1 MATTELAVSG
11 NIIRSMDDVE
21 RAAAMMAKSGFFQD
35 ASQAAQA
42 AVKVMAGQE
51 IGIGAF
57 ASMVGIHIIKGRPAI
72 GANIMAAKVKS
83 SGKYDYSVTEMTDKT
98 CRLVFTQHG
107 KEIGRSEF
115 TIEDARKAGTQNL
128 DKFPRNMLFARAMS
142 NGVKWFTPDV
152 FLGVTVY
159 TPEEMGA
166 KVDEDGEVITVVPTT
181 VTTSKQ
187 PTAAQ
192 TPASSEPDEIDMMFP
207 PIDYQASAAPLRFDP
222 PALQAHIGT
231 LATEYKDQT
240 ANDKQIQL
248 AAAMLGLCFGGDE
261 TNRKELQHFLVGKQ
275 SMKEMS
281 GPEIRAILKWLEPAK
296 DASGKYWPNNMSMRE
311 ANAALVAARK
321 ALGQVE
327 LPA

>member
-1 MATTELAVSG
+1 MATTELALSG
-11 NIIRSMDDVE
+11 TIIRSMDDVE
-21 RAAAMMAKSGFFQD
+21 RAANMMAKSGFFQD
-35 ASQAAQA
+35 ASQAGQA

-51 IGIGAF
+51 IGIGPF

-72 GANIMAAKVKS
+72 GANIMAAKVKA
-83 SGKYDYSVTEMTDKT
+83 SGKYDYIVTEMTDKA
-98 CRLVFTQHG
+98 CRLTFTQHG

-115 TIEDARKAGTQNL
+115 TIEDAKKAGTQNL
-128 DKFPRNMLFARAMS
+128 DKYPRNMLFARAMS
-142 NGVKWFTPDV
+142 NGVKWYTPDV

-166 KVDEDGEVITVVPTT
+166 QVNEDGDVITVVAQQSTPKQTT
-181 VTTSKQ
+181 PPQ
-187 PTAAQ
+187 PAQ
-192 TPASSEPDEIDMMFP
+192 NEPDEIDIMFP
-207 PIDYQASAAPLRFDP
+207 PAGQEPSTPLRFQPDQ
-222 PALQAHIGT
+222 LQSHIGI
-231 LATEYKDQT
+231 LATEYKDQV
-240 ANDKQIQL
+240 ANDKQTQL

-261 TNRKELQHFLVGKQ
+261 ANRRELQQFLTGKQ

-281 GPEIRAILKWLEPAK
+281 GPEIRAILKWLEPSK

-311 ANAALVAARK
+311 ANAALIAARK